1 MAITAKQ
8 STNPDA
14 SATTRNS
21 VNADASSTAS
31 APANS
36 ATALATTNEPPVS
49 LRSWLA
55 VLGAALGAF
64 MAVLD
69 IQIVNSSLQ
78 DIQGALG
85 ATLDEGTWIATS
97 YLVAEIVTIPLTP
110 WLSKAFSTRLY
121 VIVNGCL
128 FILFSML
135 CAFAPDLNAMIL
147 CRALQGFTGGI
158 LIPMAF
164 TIILTSLPP
173 SKRSIGMAI
182 FAITATFAPSIG
194 PAIGGWLTDT
204 YGWQYIFYL
213 NVLPGILFV
222 TTLWLTLPKEP
233 MNLKLLKDGDWLGI
247 VSMASGLGCLE
258 VVLEEGNRKDWFGN
272 NMIVTLAIVSAI
284 SLLTFFWREL
294 TARKPLINLRLLA
307 DRNFSL
313 ASVANTTL
321 GFGLYGSVYIV
332 PVYLAQIQGY
342 SALQIGTTM
351 MWLGLPQLLIIPLVP
366 KLMTRIDP
374 RILLSVG
381 ISLFAASCLMNTSMT
396 FLNAGDQLI
405 PSLLVRAMGQP
416 LIMVPLSTLA
426 TSGIQGAQASSASAL
441 FNMMRNLGG
450 SIGVAMISTFV
461 TRREQFHS
469 SRIGESIHQASLGVQ
484 EHINGLTQQLL
495 ARGTD
500 AVTAHDQ
507 AIKILDN
514 TVRRESFIMAYND
527 SFLLMGLTLL
537 LSVIA
542 ICFLRKPR
550 GPAAEGVH

>member
-1 MAITAKQ
+1 MTSSAVSQNQ
-8 STNPDA
+8 SA
-14 SATTRNS
+14 SKE
-21 VNADASSTAS
+21 
-31 APANS
+31 PA
-36 ATALATTNEPPVS
+36 VS

-55 VLGAALGAF
+55 VIGAALGAF

-110 WLSKAFSTRLY
+110 WLSKVFSTRLY
-121 VIVNGCL
+121 VIVNGCF
-128 FILFSML
+128 FIFFSMC
-135 CAFAPDLNAMIL
+135 CAWAPDLNAMIV

-173 SKRSIGMAI
+173 SKLPIGMAI

-194 PAIGGWLTDT
+194 PAIGGWLTDS

-213 NVLPGILFV
+213 NIVPGILFV
-222 TTLWLTLPKEP
+222 TILWLTLPKEP
-233 MNLKLLKDGDWLGI
+233 LQLNLLKDGDWLGI
-247 VSMASGLGCLE
+247 FSMATGLGCLE
-258 VVLEEGNRKDWFGN
+258 VVLEEGNRKDWFGSN
-272 NMIVTLAIVSAI
+272 LIVTLAIISAVS
-284 SLLTFFWREL
+284 LVTFFWREL
-294 TARKPLINLRLLA
+294 TAKKPLINLKLLGE
-307 DRNFSL
+307 RNFSL

-366 KLMTRIDP
+366 KLMQRIDP
-374 RILLSVG
+374 RLLLG
-381 ISLFAASCLMNTSMT
+381 IGIAMFATSCLMNSSMS
-396 FLNAGDQLI
+396 FNNAGEQLI
-405 PSLLVRAMGQP
+405 PSLLVRALGQP

-426 TSGIQGAQASSASAL
+426 TSGIEAAQASSASAL

-450 SIGVAMISTFV
+450 SIGVALISTFV

-469 SRIGESIHQASLGVQ
+469 GRIGESIYQASLGVQ
-484 EHINGLTQQLL
+484 DRISALAQQLI
-495 ARGTD
+495 ARGAD
-500 AVTAHDQ
+500 ASLAHDQ
-507 AIKILDN
+507 ALKLLDN
-514 TVRRESFIMAYND
+514 TVRREAFVMAYND
-527 SFLLMGLTLL
+527 SFLIMGATLL
-537 LSVIA
+537 LSCLAIA
-542 ICFLRKPR
+542 FLKKPK
-550 GPAAEGVH
+550 GPAAAGVH

>member
-1 MAITAKQ
+1 MSTATM
-8 STNPDA
+8 SSSA
-14 SATTRNS
+14 SATANATRES
-21 VNADASSTAS
+21 
-31 APANS
+31 
-36 ATALATTNEPPVS
+36 PVS

-121 VIVNGCL
+121 VIVNGCF

-135 CAFAPDLNAMIL
+135 CAWAPDLNGMII

-173 SKRSIGMAI
+173 SKRPIGMAI

-233 MNLKLLKDGDWLGI
+233 LNLKLLKDGDWLGI
-247 VSMASGLGCLE
+247 ISMASGLGCLE

-272 NMIVTLAIVSAI
+272 NMIVTLAIISAL
-284 SLLTFFWREL
+284 SLIIFFWREL
-294 TARKPLINLRLLA
+294 TAKKPLINLKLLA
-307 DRNFSL
+307 ERNFSL

-366 KLMTRIDP
+366 KLMTRVDP
-374 RILLSVG
+374 RLLLSIG
-381 ISLFAASCLMNTSMT
+381 ISLFATSCLMNTNMT

-405 PSLLVRAMGQP
+405 PSLLVRALGQP

-426 TSGIQGAQASSASAL
+426 TSGIEGSQASSASAL

-450 SIGVAMISTFV
+450 SIGVALISTFV

-469 SRIGESIHQASLGVQ
+469 SRIGESIHQASLTMQ
-484 EHINGLTQQLL
+484 EHLNGLTQQLV
-495 ARGTD
+495 ARGVD

-507 AIKILDN
+507 AIKIIDN
-514 TVRRESFIMAYND
+514 TVRRESFVMAYND
-527 SFLLMGLTLL
+527 SFLIMGATLL
-537 LSVIA
+537 LSIIA
-542 ICFLRKPR
+542 IAFLKKPR
-550 GPAAEGVH
+550 GPAAAGVH